1 MKQQTPTAG
10 NIVDRVPS
18 EFVCFSSL
26 GRLPRLFR
34 KIEHDNYDEFVWS
47 ECEWRFHDN
56 VGESTVNEW
65 YSHSESDVY
74 IRKVRKPTIE
84 EIAAKFRREVL
95 PYIDDLVDDSSN
107 QFEGYVF
114 AYIMAHDGWDWSNSR
129 NVDFLEMFS
138 FR

>member
-1 MKQQTPTAG
+1 MKPQTPTEG
-10 NIVDRVPS
+10 NIVDKVPS

-34 KIEHDNYDEFVWS
+34 KEAHDSYDVLMWS
-47 ECEWRFHDN
+47 ECCWRFHDN
-56 VGESTVNEW
+56 ANESTAHEW

-74 IRKVRKPTIE
+74 IREVCKPTIE

-95 PYIDDLVDDSSN
+95 PHIGDLADDSSN

-129 NVDFLEMFS
+129 DVEFLEMFS
-138 FR
+138 S